1 MSRGKPISPKD
12 PQKIIDRY
20 LSGETAKEIGTDF
33 GYIDG
38 HAVYN
43 FLKDAGV
50 PIRTNAEALAIRK
63 GRSKNE

>member
-20 LSGETAKEIGTDF
+20 LSGETAKHIGEDF
-33 GYIDG
+33 GYTDG
-38 HAVYN
+38 HAVYK

-50 PIRTNAEALAIRK
+50 PIRTNAEALAIRT
-63 GRSKNE
+63 GRRNE